1 MPWWTRMTENDPIW
15 ICDCGAINE
24 SHWATCPDCQ
34 EYKPRPCDD
43 CGTEFVPWSET
54 SKGNARAHKY
64 QCRRCWLVSDNLST
78 TEP

>member
-1 MPWWTRMTENDPIW
+1 MPGMTSDPIW

-24 SHWATCPDCQ
+24 LHWSTCAECN

-54 SKGNARAHKY
+54 SKGNARLHKY
-64 QCRRCWLVSDNLST
+64 QCRRCYLASEYSET
-78 TEP
+78 PEP